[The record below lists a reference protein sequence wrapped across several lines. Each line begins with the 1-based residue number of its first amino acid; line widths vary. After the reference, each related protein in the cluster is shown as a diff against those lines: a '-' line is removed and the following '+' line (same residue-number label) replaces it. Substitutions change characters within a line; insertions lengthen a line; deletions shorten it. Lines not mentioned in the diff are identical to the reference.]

1 MLLGSLLVVA
11 ALVNNLFPPGG
22 ALRRLASLD
31 WSGYAVAS
39 DFSNPQPV
47 IVSVSASWV
56 VPTVLTSV
64 DDSFCAVWV
73 GIGGQFEGDG
83 TLIQTGSEQDSVS
96 GNAVYSAWYELLPND
111 SVTITSINVS
121 PGDRMNASIS
131 LVNSASNTWLIEL
144 EDITA
149 GERFS
154 QEFVYNSSMLSA
166 EWIVERPTVDSTL
179 SILADFGSLTFTDA
193 KATSSTGAGVIS
205 SFPFS
210 QVIMYDRQNRQLV
223 TVSSLTSKGSSFTVT
238 FSGTVP

>member
-22 ALRRLASLD
+22 ALRRLTSLD

-47 IVSVSASWV
+47 IVGVRASWV

-96 GNAVYSAWYELLPND
+96 GNAVYSTWYELLPND

-131 LVNSASNTWLIEL
+131 FVNSASNTWLIEL

-149 GERFS
+149 EEKFT
-154 QEFVYNSSMLSA
+154 QEFVYSSSMLSA
-166 EWIVERPTVDSTL
+166 EWIVERPSVDSTL
-179 SILADFGSLTFTDA
+179 SILADFGSLTFTEA
-193 KATSSTGAGVIS
+193 QATSSAGAGVIS

>member
-1 MLLGSLLVVA
+1 
-11 ALVNNLFPPGG
+11 
-22 ALRRLASLD
+22 
-31 WSGYAVAS
+31 
-39 DFSNPQPV
+39 
-47 IVSVSASWV
+47 
-56 VPTVLTSV
+56 
-64 DDSFCAVWV
+64 
-73 GIGGQFEGDG
+73 
-83 TLIQTGSEQDSVS
+83 
-96 GNAVYSAWYELLPND
+96 
-111 SVTITSINVS
+111 
-121 PGDRMNASIS
+121 MNASIS

-166 EWIVERPTVDSTL
+166 EWIVERPSVDSTL

-193 KATSSTGAGVIS
+193 QATSSTGAGVIS

-238 FSGTVP
+238 FSGAVP

>member
-11 ALVNNLFPPGG
+11 ALVNNLFPSGG
-22 ALRRLASLD
+22 ALRRLNSLD

-39 DFSNPQPV
+39 DYSNPQPV
-47 IVSVSASWV
+47 IVGISASWV

-64 DDSFCAVWV
+64 DDRFCSVWV
-73 GIGGQFEGDG
+73 GIGGQFEGDE
-83 TLIQTGSEQDSVS
+83 TLIQTGSEQDSVNGS
-96 GNAVYSAWYELLPND
+96 AVYSAWYELLPND
-111 SVTITSINVS
+111 SVTITSINMS

-131 LVNSASNTWLIEL
+131 LVNSASDTWLIEL

-149 GERFS
+149 EEKFS

-166 EWIVERPTVDSTL
+166 EWIVERPSVDNTL
-179 SILADFGSLTFTDA
+179 SILVDFGSLTFTDA
-193 KATSSTGAGVIS
+193 QATSSTGAGVIS

-238 FSGTVP
+238 YSGAVP